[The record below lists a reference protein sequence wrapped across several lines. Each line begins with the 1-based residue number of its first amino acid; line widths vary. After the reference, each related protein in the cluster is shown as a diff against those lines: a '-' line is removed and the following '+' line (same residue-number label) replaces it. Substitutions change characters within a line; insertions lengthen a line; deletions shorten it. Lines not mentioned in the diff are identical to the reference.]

1 MIKSIYDLD
10 ENEFTELHNK
20 LEAMGVKIRKVPA
33 YLLNN
38 AEYRNPPSEIWAP
51 GEDVKRFP
59 NDDAA
64 YTYAINK
71 WLPNRG

>member
-10 ENEFTELHNK
+10 ENVFAELSDA
-20 LEAMGVKIRKVPA
+20 LEAMDVKVRKVPA

-51 GEDVKRFP
+51 GEDLKRFP
-59 NDDAA
+59 NEDAA
-64 YTYAINK
+64 YVYAINK
-71 WLPNRG
+71 YLMGG